1 MADSPLKIGL
11 IVGREWSFPPAFIEE
26 VNSRDAGV
34 VAEYVKVGAPRM
46 DEAVPYAVILD
57 RISHEVPFY
66 RSYLKHA
73 VLEGTVVVN
82 NPFLWS
88 AGDRYFGASLAR
100 RLGVPTPKTV
110 VLPHKEYAP
119 GIVHDESLR
128 NLVYP
133 LDWQG
138 VLDHVGLPC
147 ALRDAREGSGGDL
160 AVCHSLEELLRHYNQ
175 SGRRTVI
182 VQELIEWEQFVRCIC
197 VGQQEV
203 LVMSYDP
210 GERRYLPEREHIAPA
225 LEARVVENTRT
236 LMRGLGYDMCSLE
249 FAIRDGVPYAVDFMN
264 AVPDVDINSLTAPHF
279 EWVVRRMADL
289 AIRLARE
296 PRPQPAESA
305 WSRVVPSASLTGRSD
320 RDGAGDLA
328 EELPSLARDMTG
340 RPPPVAGRPSR

>member
-1 MADSPLKIGL
+1 MSDSPLKIGL
-11 IVGREWSFPPAFIEE
+11 IVGREWSFPPAFIEA
-26 VNSRDAGV
+26 VNARDEGV

-46 DEAVPYAVILD
+46 DEAVPYAVVLD

-73 VLEGTVVVN
+73 VLEGTTVVN

-88 AGDRYFGASLAR
+88 AGDRYVGATLAT
-100 RLGVPTPKTV
+100 RLGVSTPRTV

-138 VLDHVGLPC
+138 VVDYVGLPC
-147 ALRDAREGSGGDL
+147 VLKDARDGSGGNL
-160 AVCHSLEELLRHYNQ
+160 AVCHSLEELLRQYNQ

-182 VQELIEWEQFVRCIC
+182 VQELIEWEHFVRCIC
-197 VGQQEV
+197 VGQEEV

-225 LEARVVENTRT
+225 LEERVMADTLT

-264 AVPDVDINSLTAPHF
+264 AVPELDIHSLTAPHF
-279 EWVVRRMADL
+279 EWVVRHMADM
-289 AIRLARE
+289 AIRMARE
-296 PRPQPAESA
+296 PHPQPTEPV
-305 WSRVVPSASLTGRSD
+305 WSHFTPRTLLNGQSD

-328 EELPSLARDMTG
+328 EELPSLARDLIS
-340 RPPPVAGRPSR
+340 RPSG

>member
-11 IVGREWSFPPAFIEE
+11 IVGREWSFPPAFIDE
-26 VNSRDAGV
+26 VNARDAGV

-46 DEAVPYAVILD
+46 DEPVPYAAIID

-73 VLEGTVVVN
+73 VLEGARVVN

-88 AGDRYFGASLAR
+88 ADDRYVGASLAT

-138 VLDHVGLPC
+138 VVDYVGLPC
-147 ALRDAREGSGGDL
+147 VLKDAHDGAGRDVS
-160 AVCHSLEELLRHYNQ
+160 VCHSLEELLRYYNL
-175 SGRRTVI
+175 SGRRTMI
-182 VQELIEWEQFVRCIC
+182 VQELIEWEHFIRCIC
-197 VGQQEV
+197 VGQEEV
-203 LVMSYDP
+203 LAMSYDP
-210 GERRYLPEREHIAPA
+210 VERRYLMERDHMAPA
-225 LEARVVENTRT
+225 LEERVVENTLT

-249 FAIRDGVPYAVDFMN
+249 FAIRDGIPYAVEFMN

-279 EWVVRRMADL
+279 GWVVRQMADMAIRMAR
-289 AIRLARE
+289 A
-296 PRPQPAESA
+296 PRPRPTEPA
-305 WSRVVPSASLTGRSD
+305 WSHSIRAPLTGGSD

-328 EELPSLARDMTG
+328 EELPGLARDLTG
-340 RPPPVAGRPSR
+340 RPSSAVGRPSG